1 MTSGLRWRVLV
12 LQVGLI
18 FVFGLV
24 SGLAFWGANFSHSQ
38 VTDQLQAQNITFP
51 ASDSK
56 AVTSLPPADAAAMS
70 QYGGQQL
77 VNGDQAK
84 VYADHFIQVHLD
96 EIAGGKTYADLSAAS
111 QANPSDTKLAA
122 QVQTMFRGTTLR
134 SMLLDAYGWWTVGS
148 VALYAAIA
156 MLVATIG
163 VVLALAFELWRWTVA
178 RRRVPAALVSGT
190 PTSPK
195 APVAV

>member
-1 MTSGLRWRVLV
+1 MTSGLRRRILV

-24 SGLAFWGANFSHSQ
+24 SGLAFWGSSFSHSQ
-38 VTDQLQAQNITFP
+38 VSDQLAAQNITFP

-56 AVTSLPPADAAAMS
+56 AITSLPPADADAMR

-84 VYADHFIQVHLD
+84 VYADHFIQVHLN
-96 EIAGGKTYADLSAAS
+96 EIAGGQTYADLSAKA
-111 QANPSDTKLAA
+111 QANPTDTKLAG
-122 QVQTMFRGTTLR
+122 QVQTIFRGTTLR
-134 SMLLDAYGWWTVGS
+134 SMLLDAYGWWTVGT
-148 VALYAAIA
+148 VAFYAAIA

-163 VVLALAFELWRWTVA
+163 VVLALVFELWRWSVS
-178 RRRVPAALVSGT
+178 RRSPEVVVSGASSKVKT
-190 PTSPK
+190 
-195 APVAV
+195 AVAA